1 MVRDAGPGNLTGRGA
16 EVIQNVKSGGFRKA
30 IVSISLQA
38 FNPLVIVN
46 GQFLADFIGVA
57 PTILIVDDEGDF
69 IELVKFRL
77 SALGCEFLVATDGV
91 QALSQARQFKPDLI
105 LLDILLP
112 DLDGLSVCEI
122 LKRQP
127 ATKKIPIIFMSAL
140 SAGVTRRTVAM
151 QAEDFFTKPLDLPRL
166 ERRVGEL
173 LHVNGE

>member
-1 MVRDAGPGNLTGRGA
+1 MVPR
-16 EVIQNVKSGGFRKA
+16 
-30 IVSISLQA
+30 
-38 FNPLVIVN
+38 
-46 GQFLADFIGVA
+46 
-57 PTILIVDDEGDF
+57 ILIVDDETDF

-77 SALGCEFLVATDGV
+77 TNLHCEFLIANDGV

-122 LKRQP
+122 LRRQP

-140 SAGVTRRTVAM
+140 SPSVTKRTVAM

-166 ERRVGEL
+166 EKRIGEL
-173 LHVNGE
+173 LPHEPVVE

>member
-1 MVRDAGPGNLTGRGA
+1 MWFVSNSLQCFNRP
-16 EVIQNVKSGGFRKA
+16 VIANGSLMA
-30 IVSISLQA
+30 DSIS
-38 FNPLVIVN
+38 
-46 GQFLADFIGVA
+46 VA

-69 IELVKFRL
+69 VELVKFRL
-77 SALGCEFLVATDGV
+77 SALGCDFLVANDGV

-112 DLDGLSVCEI
+112 DLDGISVCEI

-140 SAGVTRRTVAM
+140 SAGVTRRTVAI

-166 ERRVGEL
+166 ERRVEEL
-173 LHVNGE
+173 LHGH